1 MQIIC
6 INVCMKKLNRLYIIL
21 VIVTV
26 SLLAVV
32 WYAASRMVTPV
43 TTTDKV
49 SIVTTLYT
57 WQYLAERIGGDY
69 VTVTNIVP
77 PGAEPHDFAP
87 LPQDIAAVYSSDLFI
102 MNGAGI
108 EPWAE
113 TLTNADFSA
122 PHHITLEMTADT
134 ALLAAVPESAKD
146 EANGAEADAEA
157 VYSEFDPHIWLD
169 PTIVKAK
176 ATTLRDTLSQ
186 LDPAHTAEYVAKTA
200 VVVADLEA
208 LDDSIVDGLAQCELD
223 SIIVS
228 HNAFTYFG
236 QRYTITLL
244 PILGINPNATPSA
257 RTLAELSDL
266 AQTESIDTIFFE
278 TLTSPDLAQTLADEI
293 GAQTLV
299 LNPLE
304 GLTVDQ
310 TAQGEDYFSMMEQ
323 NLQNLQTALHCQK

>member
-6 INVCMKKLNRLYIIL
+6 INVGMKKINPRYIVL
-21 VIVTV
+21 VIVVV
-26 SLLAVV
+26 SLLAVM
-32 WYAASRMVTPV
+32 WYVASRRATPV
-43 TTTDKV
+43 TTNDKV
-49 SIVTTLYT
+49 SVVTTLYT

-102 MNGAGI
+102 MNGTGI

-113 TLTNADFSA
+113 TLTSADFTASN
-122 PHHITLEMTADT
+122 HVTLEMTADT
-134 ALLAAVPESAKD
+134 ALLTAAPEPAED
-146 EANGAEADAEA
+146 AANEPEADAEA
-157 VYSEFDPHIWLD
+157 ELSEFDPHIWLD

-176 ATTLRDTLSQ
+176 AITLRDTLSQ
-186 LDPAHTAEYVAKTA
+186 IDPAHTAEYAAKTA

-228 HNAFTYFG
+228 HDAFTYFG
-236 QRYTITLL
+236 QRYAITLL
-244 PILGINPNATPSA
+244 PILGMNPNATPSA
-257 RTLAELSDL
+257 RTLAELSDV
-266 AQTESIDTIFFE
+266 AKGESIDTIFFE

-304 GLTVDQ
+304 GLTVEQ
-310 TAQGEDYFSMMEQ
+310 AAQGEDYLSIMEQ
-323 NLQNLQTALHCQK
+323 NLQNLQTALHCQN